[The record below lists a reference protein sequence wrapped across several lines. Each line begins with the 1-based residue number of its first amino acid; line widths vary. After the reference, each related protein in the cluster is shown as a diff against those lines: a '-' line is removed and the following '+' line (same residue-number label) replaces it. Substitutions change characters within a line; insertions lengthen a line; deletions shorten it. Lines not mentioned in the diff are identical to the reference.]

1 MVCFTQTMILY
12 SCKINTTPVDI
23 IVILNVFVF
32 MVMFNR
38 TGFTS
43 IIFQDLSKSRW
54 FKESVVLEWSILN
67 NY

>member
-1 MVCFTQTMILY
+1 MELEQDQ
-12 SCKINTTPVDI
+12 VDI